1 MKLYG
6 SLVSP
11 YVARVVLAARLKGLS
26 ISLEAP
32 PGGGIKS
39 PEYLAINPLG
49 KMPTLEDGGHYLAE
63 SIVILEY
70 LDDAHPQKPLLPP
83 GALDRARVRLLG
95 RITDLYV
102 MSQGAGFFRNM
113 NPAQRNQ
120 TEVEAAKQGLAKA
133 LADLEHFM
141 GSGPY
146 ALRDVPTQADCA
158 MLPCLLMMSG
168 VVAAFGIA
176 DLYADRPRLKAWFAR
191 MQQDPV
197 TGPFIME
204 YNAAMQAF
212 FASRR

>member
-11 YVARVVLAARLKGLS
+11 YVARVVLAARYKGLA
-26 ISLEAP
+26 LAPETP

-39 PEYLAINPLG
+39 PEYLAINPMG

-63 SIVILEY
+63 SMVILEY
-70 LDDAHPQKPLLPP
+70 LDDAYPQKSLLPP
-83 GALDRARVRLLG
+83 AALDRARVRLLG

-120 TEVEAAKQGLAKA
+120 TEVEASKQGLAKA
-133 LADLEHFM
+133 MADLEHFM
-141 GSGPY
+141 GGGPF
-146 ALRDVPTQADCA
+146 ALYGAPTQADCA

-168 VVAAFGIA
+168 VVAAFGIT
-176 DLYADRPRLKAWFAR
+176 DLYADRPRLKAWFAH
-191 MQQDPV
+191 MQQDSIA
-197 TGPFIME
+197 GPFIAE

-212 FASRR
+212 FAARR